1 MKFSATTAK
10 LLQPGNIVVI
20 REPTVME
27 VLETE
32 ASRES
37 AGWTRVTYHVL
48 HSAHE
53 GNPVYSYA
61 PKHIIDKVVDYDK
74 IRDERDGGFRYQH

>member
-1 MKFSATTAK
+1 MKFEATTARMLTK
-10 LLQPGNIVVI
+10 GNIVVI

-48 HSAHE
+48 HSAHS
-53 GNPVYSYA
+53 GDPVYSYS
-61 PKHIIDKVVDYDK
+61 PKHIIDKVVNYDEV
-74 IRDERDGGFRYQH
+74 RDQRNRRFGGV

>member
-1 MKFSATTAK
+1 MKFEATTAR
-10 LLQPGNIVVI
+10 LLTKGNIVVI

-48 HSAHE
+48 HSAHS
-53 GNPVYSYA
+53 GDPVYSYS
-61 PKHIIDKVVDYDK
+61 PKHIIDKVVNYDEV
-74 IRDERDGGFRYQH
+74 RDQRNRRFGGV